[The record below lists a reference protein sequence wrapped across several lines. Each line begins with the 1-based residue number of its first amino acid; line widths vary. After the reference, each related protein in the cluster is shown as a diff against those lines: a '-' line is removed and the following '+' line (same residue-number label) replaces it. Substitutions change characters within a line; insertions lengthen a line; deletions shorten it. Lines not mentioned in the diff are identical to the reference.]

1 MAIPLPWRIIL
12 ALLAITALLAAHGC
26 ASGNKAGARYLQR
39 GEAHK
44 LLAEQAARAE
54 PDPDPNNTPLKQDHL
69 ETQGDL
75 LVAQGQAWGALRE
88 YRQALAQAKG
98 KSHLRLQG
106 KIASL
111 YLRLGSFAQAKT
123 MFQAL
128 CGQEPKNGVYWQGL
142 GLAHLALKEQGA
154 AENALR
160 QAVAHDPSLWRA
172 QNTLGILY
180 NQRRKPQRA
189 MAAFRAALV
198 TAPNRPALHNN
209 LGLANVLAGR
219 GQQAEVSFRR
229 ALALDPEHRRAANN
243 LGLLLAAQGRDQES
257 LQVFSQVLGQAKA
270 HNNLGCVQ
278 AWQGDPQPARRQ
290 FRLALNTMPR
300 YYSKAKRH
308 LEQMSR
314 PQTRRARA
322 SHPALAEPSVPAKTR
337 RLRPLSPNRPSRPL
351 GVPAGVARRTVK
363 PAGQKAVKTIVARS
377 KSKSKATAGKVF
389 SPTKARAASQKT
401 TTALPRAAKP
411 KVSFKPSAAVVL
423 SASAGSSEAQGAS
436 RPAAAGL
443 AEGLWL
449 GPDGKF
455 RRGAARARGLNYGI
469 VIGRPD

>member
-1 MAIPLPWRIIL
+1 MAIPMPWRIIL

-26 ASGNKAGARYLQR
+26 AGGKQAGARYLQR

-54 PDPDPNNTPLKQDHL
+54 PDPDPDKLPLKQDYL
-69 ETQGDL
+69 EIQGDL
-75 LVAQGQAWGALRE
+75 LAAQGQAWNALRD
-88 YRQALAQAKG
+88 YRQALAQAKAKG
-98 KSHLRLQG
+98 KPHLRLQG

-111 YLRLGSFAQAKT
+111 YLRLGSFSQAKT

-142 GLAHLALKEQGA
+142 GLAHLALKEHKA
-154 AENALR
+154 AEEALR
-160 QAVAHDPSLWRA
+160 QSVAHDPSLWRA

-180 NQRRKPQRA
+180 NQRRKPRRA

-198 TAPNRPALHNN
+198 TAPDRPALHNN
-209 LGLANVLAGR
+209 LGLAYVLDGS
-219 GQQAEVSFRR
+219 GQQAEASFRR

-243 LGLLLAAQGRDQES
+243 LGLLLAAGGRDQES
-257 LQVFSQVLGQAKA
+257 LQVFSRVLGQAKA

-290 FRLALNTMPR
+290 FLLALNTMPR
-300 YYSKAKRH
+300 YYFKAKQH

-314 PQTRRARA
+314 PAPRRARA
-322 SHPALAEPSVPAKTR
+322 SYPALAGPSPPAKAR
-337 RLRPLSPNRPSRPL
+337 RLRPLSPNSPSRPP
-351 GVPAGVARRTVK
+351 GVPAGLARRTVK
-363 PAGQKAVKTIVARS
+363 PAGQKALKKIVARPQPQ
-377 KSKSKATAGKVF
+377 ATAGKVF
-389 SPTKARAASQKT
+389 SPTRVRAASQKT
-401 TTALPRAAKP
+401 TAALPRAAKH
-411 KVSFKPSAAVVL
+411 KVSLKPSAATVL
-423 SASAGSSEAQGAS
+423 SASAGPGEAQGRL

-455 RRGAARARGLNYGI
+455 HRGPARPGGLNYGI